1 MGNVLFLAHHA
12 DDEGGQLMAVNCGPY
27 RKMTQ
32 GISTHG
38 PIGGP
43 DISTTNYADKRIVQT
58 CRMGNVLFLAHHDG
72 GH

>member
-1 MGNVLFLAHHA
+1 
-12 DDEGGQLMAVNCGPY
+12 MAVNCGPY

>member
-1 MGNVLFLAHHA
+1 MSN
-12 DDEGGQLMAVNCGPY
+12 GQCVISCPPRWWALMAVNCGPY